1 MEGENPLK
9 LTPINLSRK
18 GRIILGAVV
27 LVLGSAAVAFLSWFS
42 YYELF
47 PGNARFTLRHVE
59 VNSRGWWKGK
69 SAYIAAIADLKPG
82 STGLFQLNLPEIRS
96 RLLQEPSIEN
106 LIVAR
111 KLPDTLSFTITERIP
126 RALLGNP
133 KSPFVLDSSG
143 VVIHRDKCVKIDG
156 NLPVIQ
162 YFREPIPAFGSR
174 FDRLKPS
181 VDLIMLTIT
190 DFPEIRIGSINAA
203 NTDYLLFSMYYQ
215 NDFTR
220 LYRVYLPVKDMK
232 AGLTHLMAA
241 MPSVLRPGETRTT
254 IDLRY
259 EGRVTLK

>member
-1 MEGENPLK
+1 MK
-9 LTPINLSRK
+9 LTPINLSRRGK
-18 GRIILGAVV
+18 IILGAAI
-27 LVLGSAAVAFLSWFS
+27 LVLGSAAIVFFSWFS

-47 PGNARFTLRHVE
+47 PGNIRFTLRHVE

-69 SAYIAAIADLKPG
+69 TAYVAAIADLKKG
-82 STGLFQLNLPEIRS
+82 ATGLFQLDLAEIRS
-96 RLLQEPSIEN
+96 RLLREPSIEDV
-106 LIVAR
+106 IVAR
-111 KLPDTLSFTITERIP
+111 KLPDTLTFTITERIP

-133 KSPFVLDSSG
+133 KSPFVLDSNA

-162 YFREPIPAFGSR
+162 YFRDPIPAFGNR
-174 FDRLKPS
+174 FERLKPS

-215 NDFTR
+215 NDFTK
-220 LYRVYLPVKDMK
+220 LYRVYLPVKEMK
-232 AGLTHLMAA
+232 AGLTHLKAA
-241 MPSVLRPGETRTT
+241 MPNVLNPSETRRT